1 MQRIS
6 DAFQR
11 SQSLGTNGYLPN
23 VPSSQ
28 FAAQASQPFKG
39 SSGVRSADLPPLN
52 RTPRA
57 GEPALDRGANML
69 MPQVSLLGG
78 KQDGLGVLGSLQGRS
93 SLQCCRGG
101 CN

>member
-11 SQSLGTNGYLPN
+11 SSSLGTNGHQHHP
-23 VPSSQ
+23 PSVHPGSQ
-28 FAAQASQPFKG
+28 AAQLSKG
-39 SSGVRSADLPPLN
+39 TGMPSADLPPLS

-69 MPQVSLLGG
+69 MPQVGHSW
-78 KQDGLGVLGSLQGRS
+78 VHAA
-93 SLQCCRGG
+93 
-101 CN
+101 

>member
-11 SQSLGTNGYLPN
+11 SSSLGTNGHQHHP
-23 VPSSQ
+23 PSVHPGSQ
-28 FAAQASQPFKG
+28 AAQLSKG
-39 SSGVRSADLPPLN
+39 TGMRSADLPLLS

-69 MPQVSLLGG
+69 MPQVGHSW
-78 KQDGLGVLGSLQGRS
+78 VHAA
-93 SLQCCRGG
+93 
-101 CN
+101 